1 MMTKKIKN
9 TVTYRILIK
18 SNTNYYK
25 LGTIII
31 KRFDGDIFYTPSQ
44 KGVTNSSG
52 NMNNKIIDHVSWH
65 KSGRVHIKP
74 QNGNYE
80 IFEEGVGVLKPTT
93 GVKKDRQKIKDIGF
107 QEIVRDT
114 VIEIKALP
122 EHKKKI
128 DELDVVFNIKE
139 YLESVQ
145 FHFSIVSGT
154 HIAKLAEG
162 GETPVKVSKK
172 SKKLLLD
179 GQIRCL
185 GVESGNADK
194 ILQYGLYKY
203 IGKDLLKGRRL
214 VMATDSNIPKIKS

>member
-1 MMTKKIKN
+1 MFLRTNLLFASSIISFLSKTKFNAFFIDLAN
-9 TVTYRILIK
+9 DSEEILLQMIPF
-18 SNTNYYK
+18 
-25 LGTIII
+25 LLLITI
-31 KRFDGDIFYTPSQ
+31 
-44 KGVTNSSG
+44 SG
-52 NMNNKIIDHVSWH
+52 I
-65 KSGRVHIKP
+65 P
-74 QNGNYE
+74 PT
-80 IFEEGVGVLKPTT
+80 LKPTT